1 MHVSSLLFACAIAS
15 CLVVLCCSSKVA
27 RRSAM
32 PAADERLLSM
42 DGATGHWRKRGKSV
56 PASPFVSALMHA
68 CMHASPARTCGP
80 VRARAPHHRPHHD
93 TTHPGRPA
101 RPVPSRT
108 AALAYHV
115 GPLRA
120 LHSAAA
126 TMPPTAGNHDAALPF
141 AALSVDRTTQLLLAG
156 RPRPWHR
163 AGNHDGA
170 LAFAGRGRSVDR
182 IQLLVAGRPAGGIF
196 SSTRT
201 LCTACIIV
209 DSLPSRR
216 RN

>member
-1 MHVSSLLFACAIAS
+1 
-15 CLVVLCCSSKVA
+15 
-27 RRSAM
+27 
-32 PAADERLLSM
+32 M
-42 DGATGHWRKRGKSV
+42 DGATGHWGKRGKSV

-68 CMHASPARTCGP
+68 CITSTYVWPRT
-80 VRARAPHHRPHHD
+80 RACTTPQTTPRHHV